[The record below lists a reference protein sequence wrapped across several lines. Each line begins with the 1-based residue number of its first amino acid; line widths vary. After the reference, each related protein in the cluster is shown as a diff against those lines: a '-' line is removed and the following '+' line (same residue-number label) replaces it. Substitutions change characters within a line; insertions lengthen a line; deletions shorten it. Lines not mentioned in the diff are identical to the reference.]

1 MPFGSWLRRRP
12 RVEGRVGVAWHDS
25 ELAVAH
31 VVDHE
36 DRPALDQC
44 ARLPLGPEALGSWI
58 SDQGLRGAEVV
69 LVPPPESCLLRVID
83 VPEVPRDEW
92 SESVRWMIQDLVD
105 FDVEAAWIDVLE
117 IPVSDDWTR
126 ARKAYA
132 MVGRSEILSTLVE
145 EARAAGLVPVG
156 FDVRER
162 ALLHAAD
169 PHPGES
175 GVAVVHLP
183 SKSGLLAIGDGGEM
197 HVTRAVHLGEAGPN
211 MDVDFADAPDDADII
226 YEPLLLDLQR
236 SLDYY
241 ETEFGR
247 RPVSRVV
254 IGPSADEYA
263 ELATYLHQNLRLPVE
278 LMDLRE
284 AFPGTAQPR
293 IEDQEAILDAVGAT
307 LAPTL
312 LFQRDLQPKRRKV
325 IGADLSTLGRL
336 AAVAAGA
343 AALQWGLEA
352 HQASTLSTQLSELE
366 AQRDLVD
373 ERLRLVAGDL
383 DAEELSAEERIV
395 LKSLEARRASQLHLL
410 GAIDRYAGEVRSFAG
425 VAGALARTPV
435 DGLWLTRIH
444 VRDGGRALA
453 LSGEAVD
460 SHRVPTLLEG
470 LEAESGVAGIG
481 FASLRLSR
489 TEEGRIAFELSGGGD
504 DDAEAATP

>member
-36 DRPALDQC
+36 DRPSLERC
-44 ARLPLGPEALGSWI
+44 TRLPLGAEALNRWVAEQDLS
-58 SDQGLRGAEVV
+58 GAEAV
-69 LVPPPESCLLRVID
+69 LVPPPETCLLRVID
-83 VPEVPRDEW
+83 CPEVPRDEW
-92 SESVRWMIQDLVD
+92 AESVRWLIQDLVD
-105 FDVEAAWIDVLE
+105 FDVETAWIDVLE
-117 IPVSDDWTR
+117 IPVSEDWTR
-126 ARKAYA
+126 ARKAYV
-132 MVGRSEILSTLVE
+132 MIGRADVLGGQVE
-145 EARAAGLVPVG
+145 QARGAGLIPVG

-197 HVTRAVHLGEAGPN
+197 HVTRAVHLGETGPN
-211 MDVDFADAPDDADII
+211 MDVDFADAPDDDDIV

-247 RPVSRVV
+247 RPVGRVV
-254 IGPSADEYA
+254 IGPSAEEYA
-263 ELATYLHQNLRLPVE
+263 GLATYLHQNLRLPVE

-284 AFPGTAQPR
+284 AFPGDAQPR

-312 LFQRDLQPKRRKV
+312 LFERDLAPKRRKA

-336 AAVAAGA
+336 AAIAAGA

-352 HQASTLSTQLSELE
+352 HQASTLSAQLGELE
-366 AQRDLVD
+366 AQRDRVD
-373 ERLRLVAGDL
+373 ERLRLVAGEL
-383 DAEELSAEERIV
+383 VPEELTTEERIV
-395 LKSLEARRASQLHLL
+395 LGSLEAKRASQRTLL
-410 GAIDRYAGEVRSFAG
+410 AALDRHAGEVRSFAG
-425 VAGALARTPV
+425 VADALARTPV
-435 DGLWLTRIH
+435 DGLWLTRIRVH
-444 VRDGGRALA
+444 DGGRALA
-453 LSGEAVD
+453 LEGEALD
-460 SHRVPTLLEG
+460 SQRIPSLLEG
-470 LEAESGVAGIG
+470 LESAPGVSGIG
-481 FASLRLSR
+481 FASLKLARN
-489 TEEGRIAFELSGGGD
+489 EEGRITFELSSGAD
-504 DDAEAATP
+504 DEGATP